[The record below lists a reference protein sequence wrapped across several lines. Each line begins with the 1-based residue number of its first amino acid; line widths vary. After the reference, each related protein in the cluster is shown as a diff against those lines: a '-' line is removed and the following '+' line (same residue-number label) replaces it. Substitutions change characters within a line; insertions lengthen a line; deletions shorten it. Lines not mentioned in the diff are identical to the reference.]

1 MDKYEQAESLRR
13 EKLRVQ
19 TALMETDLDNAM
31 AFMALARTELRMGDL
46 TRVTQLLAKVR
57 AAHEAVGKFL
67 VEVKDPEEQQRLR
80 DKHDAL
86 TDALEDLQRRMPP
99 PEQEIRSERR

>member
-13 EKLRVQ
+13 GWLRMQ
-19 TALMETDLDNAM
+19 TALIETDLDNAM
-31 AFMALARTELRMGDL
+31 TFMGLARTELRMGDL

-67 VEVKDPEEQQRLR
+67 AEVKDPEEHQRLR

-86 TDALEDLQRRMPP
+86 TDALEDLQRRMQP